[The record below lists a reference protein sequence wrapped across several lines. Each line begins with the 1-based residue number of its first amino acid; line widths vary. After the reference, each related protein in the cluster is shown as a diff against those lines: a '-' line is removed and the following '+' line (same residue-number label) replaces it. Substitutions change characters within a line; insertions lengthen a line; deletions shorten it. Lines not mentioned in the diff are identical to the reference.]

1 MFSYYSSILHRTPM
15 RQATLA
21 NPAAHSAILSMYYG
35 WIKIPRLIKLQNK
48 AYERLFLKYINYIF
62 SVLDIHFVIID
73 HPTM

>member
-1 MFSYYSSILHRTPM
+1 M

-21 NPAAHSAILSMYYG
+21 NSAARSAIVSVYYG

-48 AYERLFLKYINYIF
+48 ADERLFLKYINYIF
-62 SVLDIHFVIID
+62 GVLDIHFVFID

>member
-1 MFSYYSSILHRTPM
+1 M

-21 NPAAHSAILSMYYG
+21 NPAARIVLSVYYG

-48 AYERLFLKYINYIF
+48 ADESLLLKYINYIVGF
-62 SVLDIHFVIID
+62 LDIHFVITD